1 MAEWREKGMNM
12 PRSRLLLAVLAT
24 TLIVGA
30 CSDTLGTVDAS
41 SLPGSGE
48 VSDAATELQA
58 EMSELADQIQSSDA
72 AAELQSAWGDLQA
85 EISAGI
91 AALTSDGAVDT
102 EALQAELDEFETQ
115 LDALGDDVGD
125 EVIDAWN
132 ELRSQLEQ
140 LFG

>member
-1 MAEWREKGMNM
+1 MKMHK
-12 PRSRLLLAVLAT
+12 SRILLAVLAAT
-24 TLIVGA
+24 MAVGA
-30 CSDTLGTVDAS
+30 CSDTSGTVDAS

-48 VSDAATELQA
+48 VSDAVTELQTD
-58 EMSELADQIQSSDA
+58 MSELANQIESSDA

-85 EISAGI
+85 EISSGI
-91 AALTSDGAVDT
+91 AAMTSDEVVDT
-102 EALQAELDEFETQ
+102 EALQAEFDEFETQ

-125 EVIDAWN
+125 EVVDAWN